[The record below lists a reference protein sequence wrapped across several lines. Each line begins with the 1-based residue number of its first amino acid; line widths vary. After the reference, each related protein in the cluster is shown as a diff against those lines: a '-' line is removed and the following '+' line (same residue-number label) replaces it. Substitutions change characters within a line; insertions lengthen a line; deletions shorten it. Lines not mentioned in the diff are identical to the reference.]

1 MALTEI
7 TKVDQVEV
15 LDNNVIQVR
24 TATIIE
30 KDGIEISKTFNRHV
44 LEPGADITNE
54 DLKVKSIANAIWTNE
69 IIEQYQL
76 GLSDSIS
83 KTIE

>member
-1 MALTEI
+1 MALTET

-15 LDNNVIQVR
+15 LDNNIIQVR

-30 KDGIEISKTFNRHV
+30 KDGIEISRTFNRHV
-44 LEPGADITNE
+44 LEPGADIENE

-69 IIEQYQL
+69 IIEKYQL
-76 GLSDSIS
+76 GLNDSVS

>member
-30 KDGIEISKTFNRHV
+30 KDGIEISRTFNRHI

-54 DLKVKSIANAIWTNE
+54 DLKVKSIVNAIWTNE

-83 KTIE
+83 KTIV